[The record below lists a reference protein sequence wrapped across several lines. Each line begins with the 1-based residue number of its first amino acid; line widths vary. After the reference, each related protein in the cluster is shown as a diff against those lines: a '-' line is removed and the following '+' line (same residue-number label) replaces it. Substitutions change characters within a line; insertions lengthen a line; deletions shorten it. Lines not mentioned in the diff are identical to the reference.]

1 MFSANHWNELFEHG
15 YTVVRGAL
23 GGLRLSDAQEA
34 AGALNDS
41 HPDGGWK
48 IGSTD
53 LWREIHRS
61 EHPAFLTVAS
71 KLFDPLAEELLD
83 SVRPGDRL
91 QLASTL
97 PGYRS
102 DGGVGKHFHI
112 DGGRGPSLSV
122 FNLLF
127 GLALT
132 PVERDDAGGFHVLPG
147 SHEQFAAAFRR
158 QPTDA
163 PVHWGDVKRD
173 TLRELLAAGA
183 PMVVPK
189 LQPGDLAVAHG
200 FLIHGVSSNASVR
213 RRDML
218 YQRRV
223 ALQLTDPAIQAE
235 ARLAFMRNPWRFF
248 QMHERTLA

>member
-1 MFSANHWNELFEHG
+1 MFTRTHWSELAEHG
-15 YTVVRGAL
+15 YTVVRRALAVPPLGA
-23 GGLRLSDAQEA
+23 AQEA
-34 AGALNDS
+34 ARVLNGS
-41 HPDGGWK
+41 HPGGGWK

-53 LWREIHRS
+53 LWHEIHRS
-61 EHPAFLTVAS
+61 EHPAFLAIAS
-71 KLFDPLAEELLD
+71 ELFDPLAGELLD

-91 QLASTL
+91 QLAATL
-97 PGYRS
+97 PGYRT

-112 DGGRGPSLSV
+112 DGGRGPSLAV

-173 TLRELLAAGA
+173 TLHELLARGA
-183 PMVVPK
+183 PMVVPR
-189 LQPGDLAVAHG
+189 LQPGDLVVAHG
-200 FLIHGVSSNASVR
+200 LLIHGVSSNTTDR

-223 ALQLTDPAIQAE
+223 ALPLVEPATQAE
-235 ARLAFMRNPWRFF
+235 ARVAFMRDPWRHF
-248 QMHERTLA
+248 RRP

>member
-1 MFSANHWNELFEHG
+1 MFTTTHWRELIEQG

-23 GGLRLSDAQEA
+23 AGSRLHAAQA
-34 AGALNDS
+34 AARALNDS

-48 IGSTD
+48 VGSTE

-61 EHPAFLTVAS
+61 EHPAFLAVAAD
-71 KLFDPLAEELLD
+71 LFDPLADELLD

-97 PGYRS
+97 PGFRS

-112 DGGRGPSLSV
+112 DGGRGPTLSV

-127 GLALT
+127 GVALT

-147 SHEQFAAAFRR
+147 SHEQFAAAFRQ

-163 PVHWGDVKRD
+163 PVHWGEVKLA
-173 TLRELLAAGA
+173 TLRALLASGV
-183 PMVVPK
+183 PMVVPR
-189 LQPGDLAVAHG
+189 LQPGDLVVAHG
-200 FLIHGVSSNASVR
+200 FLIHGVVGQCHR
-213 RRDML
+213 PRH
-218 YQRRV
+218 
-223 ALQLTDPAIQAE
+223 ALPATGRPAPDRAGDPAAGE
-235 ARLAFMRNPWRFF
+235 ARLHARSVATFPALGSI
-248 QMHERTLA
+248 HT

>member
-1 MFSANHWNELFEHG
+1 MFSPIHWQELVDRG

-23 GGLRLSDAQEA
+23 AGSRLQA
-34 AGALNDS
+34 ARAAACALNDS
-41 HPDGGWK
+41 HPEGGWK
-48 IGSTD
+48 VGSTD

-61 EHPAFLTVAS
+61 EHPDFLAVAAE
-71 KLFDPLAEELLD
+71 LFDPLADELLD

-112 DGGRGPSLSV
+112 DGGRGPMLSV

-132 PVERDDAGGFHVLPG
+132 SVERDDVGGFHVLPG
-147 SHEQFAAAFRR
+147 SHEQFASAFRR

-173 TLRELLAAGA
+173 TLRDLLATGA
-183 PMVVPK
+183 PMVVPR
-189 LQPGDLAVAHG
+189 LQPGDLVVAHG
-200 FLIHGVSSNASVR
+200 FLIHGVSSNASDR

-223 ALQLTDPAIQAE
+223 ALPLVEPATQAE
-235 ARLAFMRNPWRFF
+235 ARLAFMRDPWRHF
-248 QMHERTLA
+248 RRP

>member
-1 MFSANHWNELFEHG
+1 MFGASPFKSKHRQELAGQG
-15 YTVVRGAL
+15 YTVVTGAV
-23 GGLRLSDAQEA
+23 GGARLRAAQEA
-34 AGALNDS
+34 ATQLNDS

-61 EHPAFLTVAS
+61 EHPAFLAIAADI
-71 KLFDPLAEELLD
+71 FDPLAEELLD

-91 QLASTL
+91 QLAATL

-102 DGGVGKHFHI
+102 DGGIGKYFHI
-112 DGGRGPSLSV
+112 DGGRGPSLAV

-127 GLALT
+127 GVALT
-132 PVERDDAGGFHVLPG
+132 PVESDSAGGLHVLPG
-147 SHEQFAAAFRR
+147 SHERFAEAFRR

-163 PVHWGDVKRD
+163 PVHWGEVKLA
-173 TLRELLAAGA
+173 TLRALLAEGA
-183 PMVVPK
+183 PMAVPH
-189 LQPGDLAVAHG
+189 LQPGDLVVAHG
-200 FLIHGVSSNASVR
+200 FLIHGVSSNASDR

-223 ALQLTDPAIQAE
+223 ALPLVEPATQPE
-235 ARLAFMRNPWRFF
+235 ARVAFMRDPWTHFR
-248 QMHERTLA
+248 RP

>member
-1 MFSANHWNELFEHG
+1 MFPLIHWQELVDRG

-23 GGLRLSDAQEA
+23 AGSRLQAAQA
-34 AGALNDS
+34 AARALNHR
-41 HPDGGWK
+41 HPEGGWK

-61 EHPAFLTVAS
+61 EHPAFLAVAAD
-71 KLFDPLAEELLD
+71 LFDPLAEELLD

-91 QLASTL
+91 QLAATL

-112 DGGRGPSLSV
+112 DGGRGPTLSV

-132 PVERDDAGGFHVLPG
+132 AVERDDAGGFHVLPR

-173 TLRELLAAGA
+173 TLRELLAAGE
-183 PMVVPK
+183 PMVVPR
-189 LQPGDLAVAHG
+189 LQPGDLVVAHG
-200 FLIHGVSSNASVR
+200 FLIHGVSSNASDR

-223 ALQLTDPAIQAE
+223 ALPLVDPATQAE
-235 ARLAFMRNPWRFF
+235 ARLAFMRDPWRHF
-248 QMHERTLA
+248 RRP

>member
-1 MFSANHWNELFEHG
+1 MFAATHWNELVGQG

-23 GGLRLSDAQEA
+23 AGPRLQA
-34 AGALNDS
+34 ARAAATALNDS

-48 IGSTD
+48 IGTTD

-61 EHPAFLTVAS
+61 EHPAFLAIAAEI
-71 KLFDPLAEELLD
+71 FDPLAAALLD

-112 DGGRGPSLSV
+112 DGGRGPSLAV

-127 GLALT
+127 GVALT
-132 PVERDDAGGFHVLPG
+132 AVESDSAGGFHVLPG
-147 SHEQFAAAFRR
+147 SHERFAEAFRR
-158 QPTDA
+158 QPAGAD
-163 PVHWGDVKRD
+163 VHWGEVKMN
-173 TLRELLAAGA
+173 TLRALLAAGA
-183 PMVVPK
+183 PMTVPR
-189 LQPGDLAVAHG
+189 LQPGDLVVAHG
-200 FLIHGVSSNASVR
+200 FLIHGVSSNASDR

-223 ALQLTDPAIQAE
+223 ALPLVDPATQAP
-235 ARLAFMRNPWRFF
+235 ARLAFMRDPWTYFR
-248 QMHERTLA
+248 RP